1 MQRYRKPLQV
11 KKGCSIKKY
20 KKIFELGKEKALK
33 FFGVKK
39 EEGKAIKDEVFE
51 PEEDYNKPIRTGN
64 AFSSNYIESKCKG
77 DKGKSSSF

>member
-1 MQRYRKPLQV
+1 M
-11 KKGCSIKKY
+11 
-20 KKIFELGKEKALK
+20 
-33 FFGVKK
+33 GVKK
-39 EEGKAIKDEVFE
+39 KEGKAIKDEVFE